1 MQIKFS
7 SKNDGIFIHFC
18 GGNTGKWKLKK
29 TVRITDKQRKML
41 DFLISE
47 LGISEND
54 VFRVALVKLYKDL
67 KNNEM

>member
-1 MQIKFS
+1 MEIK
-7 SKNDGIFIHFC
+7 KA
-18 GGNTGKWKLKK
+18 
-29 TVRITDKQRKML
+29 VRITDKQRKML